1 MVSREGPA
9 KQFLF
14 SVVVFRLC
22 VCGCLARKTLW
33 YPNKSRCLACV
44 KSLAFFYTRCV
55 CVLCYYSN
63 TPTHNNNDGQV
74 VLAVYSNGAQVD
86 ARLIS
91 HDSLVID
98 YYLQVPPRRLFSKK
112 KKIFSLFFPTVYF
125 CRVAAVC
132 IRRFIYCPSRPAKS
146 NDRASAE
153 TMPNS
158 ISIQSQ

>member
-1 MVSREGPA
+1 MRVRKKKGRKRDDSSLRRKYHHLLVQNPMTITMDDLFRSKLPPKEA
-9 KQFLF
+9 KL
-14 SVVVFRLC
+14 LC

-112 KKIFSLFFPTVYF
+112 KKIFSLFFSYSLF
-125 CRVAAVC
+125 L
-132 IRRFIYCPSRPAKS
+132 
-146 NDRASAE
+146 
-153 TMPNS
+153 
-158 ISIQSQ
+158 